1 MEEAESGE
9 MYDIFNEDDTEV
21 VLIVDVLIAFNSINK
36 EVPHHST
43 KALCPALATFINN
56 CSLYLRR

>member
-9 MYDIFNEDDTEV
+9 IYDIFNEDDTEV

-36 EVPHHST
+36 EVPHYNT
-43 KALCPALATFINN
+43 KALCPAWATFISN
-56 CSLYLRR
+56 CSLCLRR